1 MIVEQGLAG
10 TLSSISSFVFAQ
22 VAYQENTLLGTSPMA
37 TVICLGDV
45 EEGQPENISPTSNTP
60 TPSPGGHCVP
70 GQELASRWVMVA
82 HHSPTWL
89 KSAIEAKSESLCL
102 RSSSP
107 ARKSQGSYVPHHI
120 PDSGGTVL
128 SSISIHR
135 AGRPSCPI
143 KAGSRRRRWARP
155 AIRRVCSER
164 CQVPR
169 RYARTIPSR
178 TTGSN
183 LEGPDKLEH
192 AEYPGS
198 GYWNLELG
206 DPGQLDVTPQSP
218 SEDLFLKTESG
229 TPSGEKPPPVD
240 QEAAKP
246 ALSDIQEKL
255 SCLAIADQAESG
267 CDVEASTLVEQIYSS
282 GETLPVPDVEFSDDS
297 EVDDDTYWEWD
308 KDKQKFR
315 HWDDEDEEWVY
326 FPDAFD

>member
-1 MIVEQGLAG
+1 M
-10 TLSSISSFVFAQ
+10 S
-22 VAYQENTLLGTSPMA
+22 
-37 TVICLGDV
+37 TVVCLGDA
-45 EEGQPENISPTSNTP
+45 EEGQPVNISSTSNTP
-60 TPSPGGHCVP
+60 TPTPGGHCVP
-70 GQELASRWVMVA
+70 GQDLASRWRMVA

-107 ARKSQGSYVPHHI
+107 ARKSQGSYVPHHV
-120 PDSGGTVL
+120 PDSGETVL
-128 SSISIHR
+128 SSLSIHR
-135 AGRPSCPI
+135 AGRPSCLI

-155 AIRRVCSER
+155 ANRRVCSET

-169 RYARTIPSR
+169 KYARTIPSR
-178 TTGSN
+178 TIGPN

-198 GYWNLELG
+198 EYWNLELG

-218 SEDLFLKTESG
+218 SEDLFLKTESS
-229 TPSGEKPPPVD
+229 TPSGEEPPPVD
-240 QEAAKP
+240 QEAAKSV
-246 ALSDIQEKL
+246 LSDIQQKL
-255 SCLAIADQAESG
+255 SCLAIADQAEPG

-282 GETLPVPDVEFSDDS
+282 GETLPVPDVELSDDS

-326 FPDAFD
+326 FPDAF